1 MKSPYKLYEEKTYNI
16 GEILVKPCILRA
28 AKLVFGE
35 DSNQKL
41 SEISLSDSTFKLQIY
56 EMAEDIETQMSEKVQ
71 SSFFTIQRDET
82 TYLSQSSQLLVYVR
96 FIGK

>member
-41 SEISLSDSTFKLQIY
+41 SEISLSDSTVKLLIDELADKGPY
-56 EMAEDIETQMSEKVQ
+56 S
-71 SSFFTIQRDET
+71 QR
-82 TYLSQSSQLLVYVR
+82 
-96 FIGK
+96 F